1 MESAQ
6 KELQQVSLEEAMAI
20 AVLFQKHGK
29 LADAEDVYRRVLE
42 IWPDHVDA
50 LHFSGVLAHQQ
61 GRSEDG
67 LALIDRSLALNA
79 EQADC
84 YNNRGIILK
93 ALRRLDEAAEAYRR
107 AIALNPRQANA
118 HSNLG
123 VLLRAEGR
131 FAEAEAEYRQAIAIA
146 PDHAD
151 AYHNLGAL
159 LASRGR
165 TKEAVECFC
174 RVTTLSPEHRETRR
188 LLAIAHCMLG
198 ETEKAV
204 AIVEKWIADE
214 PANPVARH
222 MLAACSGQRVP
233 PRAPDD
239 YVEKVFDDFASSFE
253 AQLERLSYRAPAI
266 VNALVADAGLTPS
279 KALVVLDAGCGTG
292 LCGSFMAPYARRLV
306 GVDLSGR
313 MLERAAEKHVYDEL
327 HKSELVT
334 FIQNHPDEYD
344 LIVSAD
350 TLVYFGELED
360 AVNAMAAGLREGGSV
375 VFTVESLE
383 SGAPGPGYRLQTHGR
398 YCHHRDYVE
407 GLLARTGFES
417 SILRAELRMEAGAPV
432 AGLAVRA
439 RLREGM
445 HHA

>member
-6 KELQQVSLEEAMAI
+6 KELLQVSLEEAMSI

-67 LALIDRSLALNA
+67 LALIDRSLALNS

-93 ALRRLDEAAEAYRR
+93 ALRRLEEAADAYRH
-107 AIALNPRQANA
+107 AIALNPRHANA

-131 FAEAEAEYRQAIAIA
+131 FAEAEAAYREAIAIA
-146 PDHAD
+146 SDHAD

-159 LASRGR
+159 LASLGR

-214 PANPVARH
+214 PGNPVARH
-222 MLAACSGQRVP
+222 MLAACSGQAVP
-233 PRAPDD
+233 PRAPDA
-239 YVEKVFDDFASSFE
+239 YVVKIFDDFASSFDS
-253 AQLERLSYRAPAI
+253 QLERLSYRAPAI

-279 KALVVLDAGCGTG
+279 KDLVVLDAGCGTG
-292 LCGSFMAPYARRLV
+292 LCGSFMAAYARRLV

-327 HKSELVT
+327 HQSELVT
-334 FIQNHPDEYD
+334 FIQHHPGEFD

-350 TLVYFGELED
+350 TLVYFGELDE
-360 AVNAMAAGLREGGSV
+360 VVGAMAAGLRHGGSV

-383 SGAPGPGYRLQTHGR
+383 SGASGPGYRLQTHGR
-398 YCHHRDYVE
+398 YCHDRDYVE
-407 GLLARTGFES
+407 RLLARAGFES
-417 SILRAELRMEAGAPV
+417 SIVRAELRMEAGAPV

-439 RLREGM
+439 RLREGK